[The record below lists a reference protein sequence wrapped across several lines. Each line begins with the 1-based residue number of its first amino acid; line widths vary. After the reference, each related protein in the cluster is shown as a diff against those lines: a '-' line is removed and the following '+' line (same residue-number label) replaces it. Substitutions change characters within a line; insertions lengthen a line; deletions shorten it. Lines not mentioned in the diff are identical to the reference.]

1 MPINGRDS
9 WKRDAPEADRWI
21 HMQLECQNCHQLLN
35 LPDGKLP
42 VGRPFSFNC
51 PYCKVKNTTII
62 PAEPAS
68 PLESEG
74 NYAPPPQYDEGPPQY
89 DSGPPP
95 SAGAP
100 PEEFPSQGAIPPSAP
115 GPDMSA
121 PTPAPTDGGGGGSN
135 QFNYDDPSLQ
145 SLLMGGIDDRPK
157 ALVVY
162 DDESIADM
170 LAEKLESIGYSP
182 SVAVNLRDAA
192 KQLKFANFTI
202 LLVQEDYY
210 GANLHSNH
218 LLKTVQNI
226 DAHNRRNMLVVLIS
240 PTMTTLDDL
249 LAFSLSFDAV
259 INTAELGGI
268 DRLLM
273 SIIAR
278 AKKFYSIYREI
289 LAEHGLD

>member
-1 MPINGRDS
+1 
-9 WKRDAPEADRWI
+9 
-21 HMQLECQNCHQLLN
+21 MQLECQNCHQPLN
-35 LPDGKLP
+35 LPDDKLP

-62 PAEPAS
+62 PAEPAP
-68 PLESEG
+68 PLESEVD
-74 NYAPPPQYDEGPPQY
+74 YAPPPQYDSGLPPAAGP
-89 DSGPPP
+89 
-95 SAGAP
+95 P
-100 PEEFPSQGAIPPSAP
+100 PEEFPPS
-115 GPDMSA
+115 
-121 PTPAPTDGGGGGSN
+121 TPAPGTSPPPPPPPEGIAGEFN
-135 QFNYDDPSLQ
+135 NYDDPSLQ
-145 SLLMGGIDDRPK
+145 SLLLGGIDDRPK

-162 DDESIADM
+162 DDEEIADM
-170 LAEKLESIGYSP
+170 LAQKLESIGYSP

-210 GANLHSNH
+210 GATLHSNH
-218 LLKTVQNI
+218 LLRTVQSI
-226 DAHNRRNMLVVLIS
+226 DANSRRNMLVVLIS
-240 PTMTTLDDL
+240 PNMTTLDDL

>member
-1 MPINGRDS
+1 
-9 WKRDAPEADRWI
+9 
-21 HMQLECQNCHQLLN
+21 MQLECQNCHQLLN

-62 PAEPAS
+62 PAEPAP

-74 NYAPPPQYDEGPPQY
+74 DYAAPPQYDGGPPQY
-89 DSGPPP
+89 DDGPPP
-95 SAGAP
+95 AAGPP
-100 PEEFPSQGAIPPSAP
+100 PEEFPPQVAPADSGSGAS
-115 GPDMSA
+115 SE
-121 PTPAPTDGGGGGSN
+121 
-135 QFNYDDPSLQ
+135 FNYDDPSLQ

-162 DDESIADM
+162 DDENIADM
-170 LAEKLESIGYSP
+170 LADKLESIGYSP

-240 PTMTTLDDL
+240 PNMTTLDDL

-259 INTAELGGI
+259 INTSELGGV

-278 AKKFYSIYREI
+278 ANKFYAIYREI